1 MSITRFA
8 GSERSPV
15 VKSDQT
21 SKCLF
26 FSSLK
31 ASKVLWWFLRF
42 NWATTLIKD
51 FKKFDQHSSIGT
63 LWEFCVARGTFGP
76 FRFPAWLKIDGNS
89 YCSMHMDSSVTYD
102 QWGLWVPNWLRM
114 LKFAW
119 TFHQQNL
126 IHRILHIGV
135 AMVFQDATVKFWLR
149 IVTITSSTD
158 DGGGPAVSVFC
169 SFYRA
174 KLANIETS
182 EITIVLHE
190 PLRITWSSC
199 YKLNIRFFCLKL
211 MSWQS
216 SFVL

>member
-21 SKCLF
+21 SKCF
-26 FSSLK
+26 FFPVWKLQKYCDGLYDSIGQQSW
-31 ASKVLWWFLRF
+31 SRNV
-42 NWATTLIKD
+42 
-51 FKKFDQHSSIGT
+51 KFDRHSSIGT
-63 LWEFCVARGTFGP
+63 LWEFCVVRGTFGP

-102 QWGLWVPNWLRM
+102 QWGLWVPNWFRM

-149 IVTITSSTD
+149 IVTITSSAY

-169 SFYRA
+169 SFYKA

-182 EITIVLHE
+182 EITVVLHE
-190 PLRITWSSC
+190 PLRITLSSS
-199 YKLNIRFFCLKL
+199 YKLNIRFFCFKL

>member
-21 SKCLF
+21 SNCLF
-26 FSSLK
+26 FPAWKLQKYCDGFYDSIGQQPWSRNVK
-31 ASKVLWWFLRF
+31 IWPA
-42 NWATTLIKD
+42 
-51 FKKFDQHSSIGT
+51 HSSIGT
-63 LWEFCVARGTFGP
+63 LWEFCVTRGTFGP

-119 TFHQQNL
+119 TFHQENL

-149 IVTITSSTD
+149 IVTITSSTY

-190 PLRITWSSC
+190 PLRITLSSS
-199 YKLNIRFFCLKL
+199 YKLNIRFFYFKL